1 MMLGVFALLEL
12 FLPDAAWKKSER
24 ALMTSEFE
32 ILQLVTATIRSFKLE
47 ILVSLLLFLTCPLLM
62 PYPLPPPSTVMCIA
76 NRSESVAAQSV
87 ALCHS
92 ERPCH

>member
-24 ALMTSEFE
+24 ALMASEFE

-47 ILVSLLLFLTCPLLM
+47 ILVSLLPFF
-62 PYPLPPPSTVMCIA
+62 
-76 NRSESVAAQSV
+76 
-87 ALCHS
+87 
-92 ERPCH
+92 